1 LAVVRVLVRFAGL
14 VGVSL
19 FLLAGCASSNPTG
32 APPEVRTEVLS
43 PTEVMLR
50 WQPDKDVA
58 AYRVERRD
66 GLEAPFA
73 EVGITGTSA
82 ASHLNTGLTP
92 GATYVWRLRACT
104 RDHCSPYSSEVSAK
118 LPL

>member
-1 LAVVRVLVRFAGL
+1 MAVMRVLVRCAGL
-14 VGVSL
+14 AGVSL
-19 FLLAGCASSNPTG
+19 FLLAGCASSSSPA
-32 APPEVRTEVLS
+32 APSEVRTDVLS

-50 WQPDKDVA
+50 WESDKDVG

-73 EVGITGTSA
+73 EVGITGAPA

-104 RDHCSPYSSEVSAK
+104 RDQCSPYSSEVSAK